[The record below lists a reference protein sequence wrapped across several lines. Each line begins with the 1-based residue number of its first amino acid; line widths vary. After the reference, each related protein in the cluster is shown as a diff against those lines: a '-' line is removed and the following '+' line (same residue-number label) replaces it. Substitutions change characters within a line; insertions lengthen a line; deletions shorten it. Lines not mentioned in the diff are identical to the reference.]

1 MHAIPVLDQMTSNVD
16 AAIFSTNNI
25 DIADRLAGI
34 NMVRDDEYI
43 MVITPLGISIIAPMN
58 PPLEGVG
65 GGFEYQ

>member
-1 MHAIPVLDQMTSNVD
+1 MYAIPVLDQMTSNVD

-43 MVITPLGISIIAPMN
+43 YGYYPFGDCYYYTNEP
-58 PPLEGVG
+58 
-65 GGFEYQ
+65 